1 MSSNG
6 FTKDLVAF
14 FKHVRHL
21 WGRCPHCDQPF
32 RLSDA
37 RISTS
42 PNPPR
47 DWLRRL
53 ERQQAQIEEQDQ
65 QVTLR
70 EMQVSSKEGEL
81 SDAEYD
87 LGCREDR
94 LERDA
99 KKRVQEILK
108 SKTEIQGLIRAA
120 SRDAVKRSRATLLGR
135 MLERMAPCFRKF
147 AYDPR
152 DMRAICDPFDYVL
165 FDGLT
170 VERQVKEIVFIEV
183 KCGRGR
189 LSGVQRGVVQCVD
202 QRRIHSEVWEIGDP
216 DIPITRQMLHGT
228 RRALPPAGADES
240 SAE

>member
-1 MSSNG
+1 MSLNS
-6 FTKDLVAF
+6 FTKDIVAF
-14 FKHVRHL
+14 FRNARHL

-37 RISTS
+37 RISSS

-47 DWLRRL
+47 DWLRRM
-53 ERQQAQIEEQDQ
+53 ERQQAELEEQNQ
-65 QVTLR
+65 QVAFR
-70 EMQVSSKEGEL
+70 EMEASNKEGEL
-81 SDAEYD
+81 HETEYD
-87 LGCREDR
+87 LRRRENR

-99 KKRVQEILK
+99 KQRVQEILK

-120 SRDAVKRSRATLLGR
+120 SKDAVKRSRATLLGR

-152 DMRAICDPFDYVL
+152 DMRSICDPFDYVL

-189 LSGVQRGVVQCVD
+189 LSAVQRGVVQCVD

-216 DIPITRQMLHGT
+216 DIPITRQMLQGT
-228 RRALPPAGADES
+228 RRALPPAEEDE
-240 SAE
+240 

>member
-1 MSSNG
+1 MSPNG
-6 FTKDLVAF
+6 FTKDLLAF
-14 FKHVRHL
+14 FRNARHL

-37 RISTS
+37 AISSS

-53 ERQQAQIEEQDQ
+53 ERQQAALAEQESEMETREHGLNIKDVDLEE
-65 QVTLR
+65 R
-70 EMQVSSKEGEL
+70 ENDL
-81 SDAEYD
+81 NDREY
-87 LGCREDR
+87 R
-94 LERDA
+94 LERNA
-99 KKRVQEILK
+99 RQRVQEILK
-108 SKTEIQGLIRAA
+108 SKTEVQGLIRAA

-135 MLERMAPCFRKF
+135 LLERVAPCFRKF

-152 DMRAICDPFDYVL
+152 DMRSICDPFDYVL

-189 LSGVQRGVVQCVD
+189 LSSIQRGVVQCVD
-202 QRRIHSEVWEIGDP
+202 QQKIHSEVWEIGDP
-216 DIPITRQMLHGT
+216 DVPITRQLLHGS
-228 RRALPPAGADES
+228 RRALPPMDED
-240 SAE
+240 

>member
-1 MSSNG
+1 M
-6 FTKDLVAF
+6 
-14 FKHVRHL
+14 
-21 WGRCPHCDQPF
+21 
-32 RLSDA
+32 
-37 RISTS
+37 
-42 PNPPR
+42 
-47 DWLRRL
+47 
-53 ERQQAQIEEQDQ
+53 ERQQEALDEQER

-70 EMQVSSKEGEL
+70 ELENSSKESEL
-81 SDAEYD
+81 DQIDDDLSSREY
-87 LGCREDR
+87 R

-135 MLERMAPCFRKF
+135 LLERMAPCFRKF

-152 DMRAICDPFDYVL
+152 DMRSICDPFDYVL

-189 LSGVQRGVVQCVD
+189 LSGVQRGVVQAVD

-216 DIPITRQMLHGT
+216 DIPITRQLLHGT
-228 RRALPPAGADES
+228 RRALPPADE
-240 SAE
+240 E